1 MLNSIQTTLMNWW
14 IHGFFLSTLNIITG
28 LIVLLIRKYEHIP
41 YVYACIHATQF
52 AGSMGMALLICKRLM
67 PKYFSTTEKILGVQI
82 FFSFASIT
90 SIIMGFGHS
99 ILYWP
104 NILTFVFIL
113 GFFNNFI
120 GRICVPWLV
129 DLRAHIYVEKRD
141 LTAEELCTLWY
152 LMSTL
157 IIIIVVPGIVA
168 SIKLYDWCN
177 FNIIDVYVFVYS
189 FAIYGI
195 VISTIPAVLR
205 K

>member
-1 MLNSIQTTLMNWW
+1 MNTVTIYGIFNYNLSTLHSLSDTPIYQAFQNPTFIYVGLILNISTSVPTLLDLFLDAKFYPDDTDELMNTW
-14 IHGFFLSTLNIITG
+14 IERFFLSTLNIITG

-41 YVYACIHATQF
+41 YVYACMHATQF

-113 GFFNNFI
+113 GFF
-120 GRICVPWLV
+120 
-129 DLRAHIYVEKRD
+129 
-141 LTAEELCTLWY
+141 
-152 LMSTL
+152 
-157 IIIIVVPGIVA
+157 
-168 SIKLYDWCN
+168 
-177 FNIIDVYVFVYS
+177 
-189 FAIYGI
+189 
-195 VISTIPAVLR
+195 
-205 K
+205 

>member
-1 MLNSIQTTLMNWW
+1 MRNTLYSERLSWIISLIEIWIPAIVFTIFFLNTVTIYGIFNYNLSTLHSLSDTPIYQAFQNPTFIYVGLILNISTSVPTLLDLFLDAKFYPDDTDELMNTW
-14 IHGFFLSTLNIITG
+14 IERFFLSTLNIITG

-90 SIIMGFGHS
+90 SIMGFGHS

-113 GFFNNFI
+113 GFF
-120 GRICVPWLV
+120 
-129 DLRAHIYVEKRD
+129 
-141 LTAEELCTLWY
+141 
-152 LMSTL
+152 
-157 IIIIVVPGIVA
+157 
-168 SIKLYDWCN
+168 
-177 FNIIDVYVFVYS
+177 
-189 FAIYGI
+189 
-195 VISTIPAVLR
+195 
-205 K
+205 